1 MQALP
6 VRTRLTMPMVIALLI
21 LAGGF
26 IAIAW
31 TVQWAT
37 SGSADRIEQAT
48 TAGAAI
54 VSMPDAANKI
64 ADSLP
69 AFTLDLDGATTYQPQ
84 PLTGWLGAADL
95 EKVTQGVS
103 TFVFLD
109 SWWDCS
115 FITNDYD
122 YLPVGVPSAE
132 LATGQDAIDIARW
145 DQLTFRQQQN
155 VKGACNR

>member
-6 VRTRLTMPMVIALLI
+6 VRTRLTMPMVIAVLI
-21 LAGGF
+21 LVGGF

-37 SGSADRIEQAT
+37 AGSSDRIEQAA
-48 TAGAAI
+48 TAGAA
-54 VSMPDAANKI
+54 SLNAPAANNI
-64 ADSLP
+64 AGSLP

-84 PLTGWLGAADL
+84 PVTGWLGAGDL
-95 EKVTQGVS
+95 EKVTQGIS
-103 TFVFLD
+103 DFVFLV
-109 SWWDCS
+109 SWWNCS
-115 FITNDYD
+115 FITNDYA
-122 YLPVGVPSAE
+122 YLPVGVLSAD